1 MATLSALFAENV
13 SGALPILGILI
24 AVGAALAFLVVG
36 ALTLFGGADATRRQ
50 VLPGF
55 APDRPGSLQ
64 RLLTLLGVWGPIA
77 LVALLSILA
86 GFQILSMAV
95 RAL

>member
-1 MATLSALFAENV
+1 MATLPVLLAEQV
-13 SGALPILGILI
+13 SGALPILGIII
-24 AVGAALAFLVVG
+24 AAGSALAFLAVG
-36 ALTLFGGADATRRQ
+36 ALALFGGADATRGQ

-55 APDRPGSLQ
+55 APDRPGPFQ
-64 RLLTLLGVWGPIA
+64 RLLALLGVWGPIA

-86 GFQILSMAV
+86 GFQILSVAV